1 MKRSTMKWII
11 AAVFLV
17 SSLIFTIVRPF
28 YSYVSSDP
36 AIIGGF
42 AFVITVAIYSPGF
55 ILIRYYKKNWYK
67 FKSKNETKEKNEQNC
82 ENK

>member
-1 MKRSTMKWII
+1 M
-11 AAVFLV
+11 
-17 SSLIFTIVRPF
+17 
-28 YSYVSSDP
+28 
-36 AIIGGF
+36 
-42 AFVITVAIYSPGF
+42 ITVAIYSPGF